1 MSQTIQLRRDTAAN
15 WASANPVLA
24 QGEMGV
30 VLDDFSYKIGDG
42 TTAWNALPQRELT
55 GIFAGALLL
64 EAVSNPSVPGAG
76 QMRFYAH
83 NIAGRMF
90 PKWLGPSGL
99 DNPVQAAL
107 WANSM
112 VLVLPATGT
121 TFTTLGAAA
130 PTAVGTV
137 TTPAPVPGVNH
148 RSGCRRA
155 LVTSGATANSASEL
169 RIAASLCYR
178 GEDFA
183 GVAQGGFFF
192 ASRFAISTTVANQRC
207 AVGLFNTTAAI
218 STSQSPSAMVN
229 GIFAG
234 WDSTD
239 ANLQIMHND
248 GTGACTK
255 IDLGANFPAN
265 NPAAHYELVLFCA
278 PNGDAVGYRV
288 VRLDT
293 GAVATGTITTNLPTK
308 NTMLTWHSYANNGG
322 TAAAVILEFMR
333 AYIEN
338 DY

>member
-15 WASANPVLA
+15 WASVNPILAN
-24 QGEMGV
+24 GEMGV

-42 TTAWNALPQRELT
+42 TTAWNALPNRELT
-55 GIFAGALLL
+55 GIFTAAMLL
-64 EAVSNPSVPGAG
+64 EAVANPSVPAAG

-112 VLVLPATGT
+112 VLVVPSTGSS
-121 TFTTLGAAA
+121 FNILGAAA

-148 RSGCRRA
+148 RTGCRRA

-169 RIAASLCYR
+169 RIASGLCYR
-178 GEDFA
+178 GEDFS
-183 GVAQGGFFF
+183 GVLQGGFFF
-192 ASRFAISTTVANQRC
+192 ATRFAVSSTTLNQRC
-207 AVGLFNTTAAI
+207 AVGLMNTTAAI
-218 STSQSPSAMVN
+218 LTSQVPSALTN
-229 GIFAG
+229 CIFAG
-234 WDSTD
+234 WDSAD

-278 PNGDAVGYRV
+278 PNGETVGYRV
-288 VRLDT
+288 TRLDT
-293 GAVATGTITTNLPTK
+293 GAVATGTISTDLPTK

-322 TAAAVILEFMR
+322 TAAAVVLEFMR
-333 AYIEN
+333 AYLEN

>member
-1 MSQTIQLRRDTAAN
+1 MSQTIQLRRDTTAN
-15 WASANPVLA
+15 WASVNPILAN
-24 QGEMGV
+24 GEMGV

-42 TTAWNALPQRELT
+42 TTAWNALPNRELT
-55 GIFAGALLL
+55 GIFAAAMLL
-64 EAVSNPSVPGAG
+64 EAVANPSVPAAG

-83 NIAGRMF
+83 SIAGRIF

-99 DNPVQAAL
+99 DNPVQTAL

-112 VLVLPATGT
+112 VLVVPSTGSS
-121 TFTTLGAAA
+121 FNILGAAA

-148 RSGCRRA
+148 RTGCRRA

-169 RIAASLCYR
+169 RIAWGLCYR
-178 GEDFA
+178 GEDFS
-183 GVAQGGFFF
+183 GVLQGGFFF
-192 ASRFAISTTVANQRC
+192 ATRFAVSSTTLNQRC
-207 AVGLFNTTAAI
+207 AVGLMNTTAAI
-218 STSQSPSAMVN
+218 STSQVPSALIN
-229 GIFAG
+229 CIFAG
-234 WDSTD
+234 WDSAD

-248 GTGACTK
+248 GTGNCTK

-278 PNGDAVGYRV
+278 PNGETVGYRV
-288 VRLDT
+288 TRLDT
-293 GAVATGTITTNLPTK
+293 GEVATGTISTDLPTK

-322 TAAAVILEFMR
+322 TAAAVVLEFMR
-333 AYIEN
+333 AYLEN